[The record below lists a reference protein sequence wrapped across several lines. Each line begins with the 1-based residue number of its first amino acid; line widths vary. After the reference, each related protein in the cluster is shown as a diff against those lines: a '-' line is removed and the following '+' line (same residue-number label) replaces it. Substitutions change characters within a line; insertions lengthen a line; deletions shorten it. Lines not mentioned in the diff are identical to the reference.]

1 MKKLLISLLTIIAA
15 FGFLNS
21 FAYNLSNTDLRIV
34 DKIFNQ
40 IVAISEQKNNQPL
53 FISNIKLLIINL
65 QEDPK
70 TNNRT
75 KAIFW
80 EIIDSIE
87 DVFECEWCGW
97 YGMDEQWLEFTAIQ
111 EEMLSV
117 VNTERNK
124 LWKANLKLNKLLNIA
139 AQKHAEYMNQTDD
152 FAHTTQAG
160 LAFDQRIINEH
171 YSFLKAWENIAYGQ
185 TSITQVMQDR
195 MQSPGH
201 RANIL
206 DGEFKE
212 FGVGY
217 SGKYWV
223 QLFAQKN

>member
-75 KAIFW
+75 KAIF
-80 EIIDSIE
+80 
-87 DVFECEWCGW
+87 
-97 YGMDEQWLEFTAIQ
+97 
-111 EEMLSV
+111 
-117 VNTERNK
+117 
-124 LWKANLKLNKLLNIA
+124 
-139 AQKHAEYMNQTDD
+139 
-152 FAHTTQAG
+152 
-160 LAFDQRIINEH
+160 
-171 YSFLKAWENIAYGQ
+171 
-185 TSITQVMQDR
+185 
-195 MQSPGH
+195 
-201 RANIL
+201 
-206 DGEFKE
+206 
-212 FGVGY
+212 
-217 SGKYWV
+217 
-223 QLFAQKN
+223 